1 MIESENSPATGKAL
15 TTGREELVF
24 QIDNNGNVYFQ
35 NATRSD
41 CIDKDRDKQYVT
53 NFISRTVFYT
63 SDPKCSVMLDPGSK
77 EGRVCQQFLEQ
88 HFGKKDESVIKFFE
102 FLENTVSD
110 KEKFEYCI
118 KIIYKEQVGIPKS
131 RFESNISYY
140 LVIGLFDDYN
150 LGNPIEKLFLQKVE
164 KREDFE
170 TIISHEELS
179 INLFHF
185 SQLTRVKKFMEKA
198 VKKESL
204 FY

>member
-1 MIESENSPATGKAL
+1 MIESENSPVMGKGQ

-24 QIDNNGNVYFQ
+24 QIDNNGNVYFRKFTGSEYIG
-35 NATRSD
+35 NYR
-41 CIDKDRDKQYVT
+41 DRHYVT

-63 SDPKCSVMLDPGSK
+63 SDPKCSVMLDFVSN
-77 EGRVCQQFLEQ
+77 EDRVCQQFLEQ

-102 FLENTVSD
+102 SLENAASD

-118 KIIYKEQVGIPKS
+118 KISYKEQVGIPKS
-131 RFESNISYY
+131 RFDSNITYY
-140 LVIGLFDDYN
+140 LVIGLFDDHN
-150 LGNPIEKLFLQKVE
+150 LGNPTEKLFLQKVE
-164 KREDFE
+164 EHGAFE

-198 VKKESL
+198 VKKENL